1 MYDYNKDLEFFESE
15 LEKLENKKDNYDVDF
30 YVSKKQDIINRINRT
45 LERKQNQD
53 DTYACIKNE
62 DHKKEYDAATSL
74 LSYEFNEDL
83 NPGATLMYNCFFSVS
98 NNPNDAMQDERTIDM
113 GVAYFNNVLKAAEEK
128 GINLSDYG
136 IRTIAAEN
144 EFIIPHNPKAF
155 LTFSELYWNATSGPG
170 VGGFFRD
177 LSSVF
182 RNTAGDLFGSDG
194 KVQDHEYLES
204 VGRDIYNARNA
215 QKEISTRYGIRD
227 YYMPIISP
235 SNVDIARMKAY
246 VTGDNSTEIKLIDDD
261 FAERLKGANMLS
273 YEIYGNVND
282 INNENGGAGAL
293 ELINGNIKN
302 TVNNDIFH
310 NIDKL
315 TFSFST
321 SGYNYGTTIKIPKG
335 SGYYT
340 VFVKG
345 LFPSTTAEDYINSPY
360 FRANAYIETINA
372 KANKRAV
379 NRNNLGSYYSG
390 SFVGFGN
397 DRFGYKMDGSDKIIG
412 LNKDEAVTIKFYSDL
427 FHEMCLR
434 NGYHDENDPNSP
446 NYNREDIIKF
456 INQDQGSGSL
466 VKMLSFLSG
475 DEEAVVEQRLMNMYD
490 TYYKK

>member
-1 MYDYNKDLEFFESE
+1 MHDYNKDLEYFQSE
-15 LEKLENKKDNYDVDF
+15 MEKLENNKHNYSVED
-30 YVSKKQDIINRINRT
+30 YVAKKQEIIGYINRT

-53 DTYACIKNE
+53 DTYACITND

-74 LSYEFNEDL
+74 LSYELNEDL
-83 NPGATLMYNCFFSVS
+83 NPGATTMYNCFFSVS
-98 NNPNDAMQDERTIDM
+98 NNPDDAMQDERIVNM
-113 GVAYFNNVLKAAEEK
+113 GGIYLNNVLKAAEEK

-136 IRTIAAEN
+136 IRTIATKN
-144 EFIIPHNPKAF
+144 EFIIPRDPKAF
-155 LTFSELYWNATSGPG
+155 LTFSELYYHVTSDGLFNR
-170 VGGFFRD
+170 V
-177 LSSVF
+177 SSIF
-182 RNTAGDLFGSDG
+182 RNTASDVFGDG
-194 KVQDHEYLES
+194 KFFDDEYLEHAGKD
-204 VGRDIYNARNA
+204 VYNARNT
-215 QKEISTRYGIRD
+215 QEEISLRYGIHD

-246 VTGDNSTEIKLIDDD
+246 VTGDSSTEIKLIDDD
-261 FAERLKGANMLS
+261 FAKRLQSANMYS

-282 INNENGGAGAL
+282 INNDNGGNGAL
-293 ELINGNIKN
+293 ELVNGNIKN
-302 TVNNDIFH
+302 TINNDIFH

-345 LFPSTTAEDYINSPY
+345 LFPSTTAEDYVNSPY

-379 NRNNLGSYYSG
+379 NRNNLGSHYSG

-397 DRFGYKMDGSDKIIG
+397 DRFGYKIDGSDKTIEI
-412 LNKDEAVTIKFYSDL
+412 NKDEAIAIKFYSDM

-466 VKMLSFLSG
+466 VRMLSDLSG
-475 DEEAVVEQRLMNMYD
+475 DEESVVQERLMYMYD